1 MHLNLALRFF
11 RHKPDNSLQFG
22 RFMIVCV
29 WHRDGIH
36 CPRHLRKRQC
46 GILKERGLD
55 MVVINPGGTFGPAL
69 QASETGSNRYILN
82 ILNGEYLQIL
92 TA

>member
-1 MHLNLALRFF
+1 MRLAQRWYPLSKTLAEKAAWDF
-11 RHKPDNSLQFG
+11 
-22 RFMIVCV
+22 V
-29 WHRDGIH
+29 
-36 CPRHLRKRQC
+36 
-46 GILKERGLD
+46 KERGLD
-55 MVVINPGGTFGPAL
+55 MVVIDPGGTFGLVL